1 MERAFCLRGPRTSA
15 CMLHRLG
22 LKPPTTQTSPLI
34 AKTPHKVKENQLAK
48 AGQRQRN
55 LCASPI
61 AMQGHLSRDVVK
73 VLSWERTVGTIAMA
87 REICCLFKSSSAG
100 APFCFARCRQVQD
113 TFPALVS
120 VAVHG
125 SCWFCTGINWHEVG
139 II

>member
-1 MERAFCLRGPRTSA
+1 MERVFRLRGPRTSA

-34 AKTPHKVKENQLAK
+34 AETPHKVKENQLAK

-87 REICCLFKSSSAG
+87 REICCLFKSSSVG
-100 APFCFARCRQVQD
+100 APFCFARCRASAGDVSCTCQCSSAWFV
-113 TFPALVS
+113 LVL
-120 VAVHG
+120 HG
-125 SCWFCTGINWHEVG
+125 H
-139 II
+139 